1 MRISFVLAL
10 VLVPAVASA
19 DKEYTGGKGATWDCT
34 KDPVVKILHGSGTYT
49 FTGTCKSIDVQG
61 GDNTLH
67 IATVES
73 INVIGGGNVIDIG
86 EVQAISVN
94 GAGNK
99 IIWKKAKNDK
109 PTVNVIGNNNTVARG

>member
-19 DKEYTGGKGATWDCT
+19 DKEYAGAKATWDCD
-34 KDPVVKILHGSGTYT
+34 KDPVIKITKGSGTYT
-49 FTGTCKSIDVQG
+49 FTGACKSIDVQG

-67 IATVES
+67 ITTVES